1 VDANTAIQLVGI
13 LVTAGVAWW
22 TLKSTFAYERKKRH
36 EEDAQKI
43 NSFLGA
49 LTTEIN
55 TLWPIYMKQYGGI
68 LETLEKG
75 DLPGQFPVAERY
87 FIVYESNAHLIGHV
101 PDSELRDQIVRTYIV
116 GTGMLDTIRLYN
128 ELAAKAEEDRG
139 VYPTGSNEAR
149 RATRQFEA
157 ARAYAMAMRD
167 QHYLLKEEVGKLQ
180 NHLKR
185 FANEK
190 ADGEYAASQQSGVVT
205 VYTTYIFLGIFNSE
219 SWPLRC
225 AIL

>member
-1 VDANTAIQLVGI
+1 LLRKVLQPVSIFNRVDANTVIQLVGI
-13 LVTAGVAWW
+13 MVTAGVAWW
-22 TLKSTFAYERKKRH
+22 TLKSTFAHERKKRH

-55 TLWPIYMKQYGGI
+55 TLWPVYMEQYGRI

-75 DLPGQFPVAERY
+75 DLAGQFPIGERY

-116 GTGMLDTIRLYN
+116 GKGMLDTIRLYN

-139 VYPTGSNEAR
+139 VYRVDSNEAR
-149 RATRQFEA
+149 RAIRQFEA
-157 ARAYAMAMRD
+157 VRNYAMAMKD
-167 QHYLLKEEVGKLQ
+167 QHSRLKEEVGKLQ
-180 NHLKR
+180 NHLTR
-185 FANEK
+185 FANER
-190 ADGEYAASQQSGVVT
+190 ADSEYALSQQSV
-205 VYTTYIFLGIFNSE
+205 
-219 SWPLRC
+219 W
-225 AIL
+225 